1 MKFLVEFLVLIIQHS
16 DRLVQPGDVSSYG
29 ILGGWIVNAGQTV
42 LLLGALGDQ
51 LLPTAQEVLQLAS
64 VGLLGQGGSR
74 LEDRPYREST
84 MASKPSV
91 LA

>member
-1 MKFLVEFLVLIIQHS
+1 MKFLVKFLVLIIQHS
-16 DRLVQPGDVSSYG
+16 DLLVQPGDVSSYG

-64 VGLLGQGGSR
+64 AGLLGQDGSR
-74 LEDRPYREST
+74 LEDLAIPREHHG
-84 MASKPSV
+84 V
-91 LA
+91 